1 MAGAL
6 SPRWSNAELVD
17 FLSSVTPDTTLLQKL
32 KIRYRPYICPF
43 DELLEYARHVSSV
56 FDVGCGSGQFCALV
70 ARFAD
75 VERIKGI
82 EIDPSLI
89 EDGISISRAF
99 PHDKKLAFEVYDG
112 TTIPQDVAEYDLVFM
127 IDVLHHLPKDD
138 RAEFIREVH
147 STMKAG
153 ARLMLKDI
161 DAASPLLPFNK
172 IHDLLFSRELGHEI
186 SRESAEGMV
195 SSLGFDIVESRTKRV
210 LVYPHYFILAQK

>member
-1 MAGAL
+1 MAGAA
-6 SPRWSNAELVD
+6 SPRRSNAELVD
-17 FLSSVTPDTTLLQKL
+17 FLSSVTPETTLLQEL

-43 DELLEYARHVSSV
+43 DELLEYARHASSV

-70 ARFAD
+70 ARFTD
-75 VERIKGI
+75 VARIKGV

-112 TTIPQDVAEYDLVFM
+112 TTIPQDIAEYDLVFM

-138 RAEFIREVH
+138 RAEFIRKVH
-147 STMKAG
+147 SAMKAG

-195 SSLGFDIVESRTKRV
+195 SSLGFDILESRTKRV